1 MSWMVRLLILAL
13 LGVVAVSCFSVAQAG
28 TPEDVE
34 AVSNMLHEN
43 FTYRRQVG
51 DSATFH
57 TGAEPFEG
65 DCDDFAL
72 AAAYQLWRLGHDV
85 ELVFLGNRDGRH
97 IIACVDG
104 WCVDNERE
112 RPYRRNRTRRR
123 YKILATRNVA
133 ADTGVLEQFQALAG
147 R

>member
-1 MSWMVRLLILAL
+1 MNARATLAVIVL
-13 LGVVAVSCFSVAQAG
+13 VAPLAAHAGAPDDIATVS
-28 TPEDVE
+28 D
-34 AVSNMLHEN
+34 MLHAN
-43 FTYRRQVG
+43 FTYRNQVG
-51 DSATFH
+51 DSAAFH
-57 TGAEPFEG
+57 TGADPFEG